1 MTTPSPAARLRVHLP
16 LRALQSRRSIFEAAK
31 TCIPA
36 YTQNPIS
43 GAGRR
48 TIVRDSG
55 PGSAHGVPCAG
66 ATRHSTRRRSRSA
79 AARFMPQNHLLSSCS
94 RGPGRLLLAVR
105 GHTRTRTTGRR
116 RTRRATRLPRHH
128 CAASRST
135 SACQGAV
142 RALFVSSQLAE
153 RRENGSMFGRC
164 RGTFDAVI
172 ASRRRHGARRFAET
186 RVLSY

>member
-1 MTTPSPAARLRVHLP
+1 M
-16 LRALQSRRSIFEAAK
+16 
-31 TCIPA
+31 CIPA
-36 YTQNPIS
+36 YTRMAIS
-43 GAGRR
+43 GAGRGN
-48 TIVRDSG
+48 IVRDSG

-79 AARFMPQNHLLSSCS
+79 AARFMPQNRLLSSCI

-105 GHTRTRTTGRR
+105 GHTRARTIARR
-116 RTRRATRLPRHH
+116 RTNRATRLPRHH

-135 SACQGAV
+135 SACPWAVGA
-142 RALFVSSQLAE
+142 FYVSAQLAE
-153 RRENGSMFGRC
+153 RRENGSVFGRC
-164 RGTFDAVI
+164 SGTFDAAI